1 MVTNVAARI
10 GDIASEGAIHLSRR
24 TADRV
29 KDHFSVKPK
38 GKFRLKNVSG
48 EVEICTVNE

>member
-10 GDIASEGAIHLSRR
+10 GALASDGAIHLTRT
-24 TADRV
+24 TADRI
-29 KDHFSVKPK
+29 KDNFSVKPK

-48 EVEICTVNE
+48 EVEIFTVTE